1 MSRHS
6 HFMELD
12 SLTKIKA
19 ILIELLHT
27 QPNELSW
34 AKQTVHQHLQLQKK
48 EADDEIL
55 FTFLTQIH
63 HLDILYLLRMV
74 IFQISILST
83 HKFNNRTHYFFPF
96 RSLFVSSDEKKSS
109 HDRLIFSDT
118 ISMKTKQKR

>member
-1 MSRHS
+1 
-6 HFMELD
+6 MELD

-34 AKQTVHQHLQLQKK
+34 AKQIVYQHLQSQKK

-63 HLDILYLLRMV
+63 HLDILYLLGMV